1 MKSEIKLRIIGTQR
15 DEEGEENKI
24 ELVTEGKLY
33 RKDGADYITYEE
45 SEISGMEN
53 SRTRLKLEKD
63 RVQMKRMGQSN
74 SDMVF
79 CKEQNHTLD
88 YKTPYGIFKMQ
99 ISTES
104 LEVEIR
110 EELVGSTVELSYTLA
125 LVDSSSSTENKLKI
139 EII

>member
-1 MKSEIKLRIIGTQR
+1 MKSEIKLRIIGTQK
-15 DEEGEENKI
+15 DFEGEENTI

-63 RVQMKRMGQSN
+63 RVQMKRMGQSS

-79 CKEQNHTLD
+79 CKGQNHALD
-88 YKTPYGIFKMQ
+88 YRTPYGIFKME
-99 ISTES
+99 IATDS

-110 EELVGSTVELSYTLA
+110 EEIVGSTVDISYTLTM
-125 LVDSSSSTENKLKI
+125 VDSDSSTENKLKI

>member
-15 DEEGEENKI
+15 DEEGEENTI

-33 RKDGADYITYEE
+33 RKDGADYITYDE

-53 SRTRLKLEKD
+53 SKTRLRLEKD
-63 RVQMKRMGQSN
+63 RVQMKRIGQSS

-79 CKEQNHTLD
+79 CKDQNHVLD
-88 YKTPYGIFKMQ
+88 YRTPYGIFKME
-99 ISTES
+99 IDTDS

-110 EELVGSTVELSYTLA
+110 EEIVGSTVDISYTLTM
-125 LVDSSSSTENKLKI
+125 VDSDSSTENKLKI

>member
-63 RVQMKRMGQSN
+63 RVQMKRMGQS
-74 SDMVF
+74 SSEMVF
-79 CKEQNHTLD
+79 CKEQIHTLD

-125 LVDSSSSTENKLKI
+125 MVDSSSSTENKLKI

>member
-15 DEEGEENKI
+15 DEEGEENTI

-33 RKDGADYITYEE
+33 RKDGADYITYDE

-53 SRTRLKLEKD
+53 SKTRLRLEKD
-63 RVQMKRMGQSN
+63 RVQMKRTGQSS

-79 CKEQNHTLD
+79 CKEQNHVLD
-88 YKTPYGIFKMQ
+88 YRTPYGIFKME
-99 ISTES
+99 IATDS

-110 EELVGSTVELSYTLA
+110 EEIVGSTVDISYTLTM
-125 LVDSSSSTENKLKI
+125 VDSDSSTENKLKI

>member
-1 MKSEIKLRIIGTQR
+1 MKSEIKLRIIGTQK
-15 DEEGEENKI
+15 DFEGEENKI

-63 RVQMKRMGQSN
+63 RVQMKRMGQSS

-79 CKEQNHTLD
+79 CKGQNHALD
-88 YKTPYGIFKMQ
+88 YRTPYGIFKME
-99 ISTES
+99 IATDS

-110 EELVGSTVELSYTLA
+110 EEIVGSTVDISYTLTM
-125 LVDSSSSTENKLKI
+125 VDSDSSTENKLKI